1 MTFDLINPPA
11 LGEPKGWTNGML
23 APPGA
28 RVLFVAGQDAA
39 EPEGVVTTDDFVEQF
54 GIALRKTLDVVRAAG
69 GGPESIGRMTV
80 YVTDVAT
87 YRDARRALGPVYREH
102 MGRHFP
108 AMALLEV
115 SALVDPRAVVE
126 IETTAV
132 VSAAQDAATSAEEST
147 STADDADTVEV
158 PVEVAEEA
166 AALADAQT
174 DAQNPTETST

>member
-39 EPEGVVTTDDFVEQF
+39 EPEGHVTTDDFVEQF
-54 GIALRKTLDVVRAAG
+54 GIALRKTMEVVRAAG
-69 GGPESIGRMTV
+69 GGPESVGRMTV
-80 YVTDVAT
+80 YVTDVET
-87 YRDARRALGPVYREH
+87 YRASRRDLGPVYREH

-108 AMALLEV
+108 AMALVEV

-132 VSAAQDAATSAEEST
+132 VDAAA
-147 STADDADTVEV
+147 
-158 PVEVAEEA
+158 
-166 AALADAQT
+166 
-174 DAQNPTETST
+174 PTETSS